1 MFDVLGIEAARA
13 SLLKELR
20 AVIEFD
26 GAYVNYRHLATLCD
40 AMTARGHI
48 MSINRHGINRADT
61 GALMRSSFEETVE
74 ILVQAAAFSE
84 LDTLRG
90 VSENIMVSY
99 TSFFSV
105 ASVKAIQSAH
115 RPTLDLRSFVSFLSL
130 SRVSVCCFSAR
141 QLASAGH
148 EFVQAVLEPADVGE
162 IRHRR
167 ARAHEQQVVRRH
179 VRRRC

>member
-1 MFDVLGIEAARA
+1 MDSRLILLLLVIPSFGASVCVSNVVTEMFDVLGIEAARA

-99 TSFFSV
+99 TPAFDGEHNR
-105 ASVKAIQSAH
+105 ASQLDPQ
-115 RPTLDLRSFVSFLSL
+115 RPSS
-130 SRVSVCCFSAR
+130 
-141 QLASAGH
+141 
-148 EFVQAVLEPADVGE
+148 
-162 IRHRR
+162 
-167 ARAHEQQVVRRH
+167 
-179 VRRRC
+179 

>member
-90 VSENIMVSY
+90 VSENIMVSAPL
-99 TSFFSV
+99 SG
-105 ASVKAIQSAH
+105 AQSKPVGACDTRYMGLICAH
-115 RPTLDLRSFVSFLSL
+115 LYPFCHCPLCL
-130 SRVSVCCFSAR
+130 CCFSSSATFLRWAR
-141 QLASAGH
+141 IHSN
-148 EFVQAVLEPADVGE
+148 
-162 IRHRR
+162 
-167 ARAHEQQVVRRH
+167 
-179 VRRRC
+179 CT